1 MKPLIRAISALLL
14 LSMLASFVA
23 ACGGDD
29 DDDDPTA
36 TSATGAATAT
46 TGAATATT
54 GAATAT
60 TGASPETDASP
71 TAESTGELTEVTVGF
86 IPVLIYGPLMLAQ
99 DKGYFEQHGLDV
111 QFENLPGGSD
121 MVVLTAN
128 GDFDI
133 GVGGAGPAY
142 FNAVERGLD
151 LKIIAPLH
159 FERDPQATP
168 LMVSKERFDSGELTS
183 AGDLEGLKVSVNARG
198 ATEYWLDTAL
208 RTDGLTIEDIDL
220 QQLPFPDVPAALE
233 SGALDGGML
242 GEPVATLAEQQGIAV
257 RLDVDFPADFQ
268 PTFVW
273 VNPDFAADEPDLVT
287 GFAAGM
293 MQGCRDLWADD
304 WDSDENLAIINGY
317 TNVDAAL
324 IREASRTWCEPN
336 GTINVDDLA
345 TLQEFFGDRGLL
357 EYDDLLDIESLI
369 DRSYVE
375 AALKEI
381 GESDLK

>member
-1 MKPLIRAISALLL
+1 
-14 LSMLASFVA
+14 LSMLASIAA

-29 DDDDPTA
+29 ENDDPTS
-36 TSATGAATAT
+36 TTATGATTAT
-46 TGAATATT
+46 NSASPAAEGSPTT
-54 GAATAT
+54 G
-60 TGASPETDASP
+60 
-71 TAESTGELTEVTVGF
+71 STGELTEVTVGF
-86 IPVLIYGPLMLAQ
+86 VPAMVYAPLMIAN

-142 FNAVERGLD
+142 FNAAERGVNLT
-151 LKIIAPLH
+151 IVAPLH

-168 LMVSKERFDSGELTS
+168 LMVSKERYDSGELTS
-183 AGDLEGLKVSVNARG
+183 AGDLEGFKVSVNARG

-242 GEPVATLAEQQGIAV
+242 GEPVATMAEQQGIAV

-273 VNPDFAADEPDLVT
+273 VNPDFATEEPDLVT

-293 MQGCRDLWADD
+293 MQGCRDLWGDD
-304 WDSDENLAIINGY
+304 WDSEENLAIINSY
-317 TNVDAAL
+317 TNVDADL
-324 IREASRTWCEPN
+324 IRESSRTWCEPN

-345 TLQEFFGDRGLL
+345 TLQTFFGDRELL
-357 EYDDLLDIESLI
+357 EYDEPLDIESLI

-375 AALKEI
+375 AALEEI

>member
-1 MKPLIRAISALLL
+1 MRPLNRAITALVIFSLMATFL
-14 LSMLASFVA
+14 A

-29 DDDDPTA
+29 DNDDPTA
-36 TSATGAATAT
+36 TITSGTGSASTAES
-46 TGAATATT
+46 
-54 GAATAT
+54 
-60 TGASPETDASP
+60 SPGTEASP
-71 TAESTGELTEVTVGF
+71 TSASSELTEVTVGF
-86 IPVLIYGPLMLAQ
+86 IPVLIYGPLMMAQ
-99 DKGYFEQHGLDV
+99 DKGYFNEHGLDV

-142 FNAVERGLD
+142 FNAVQRGLD

-168 LMVSKERFDSGELTS
+168 LMVSKERFDSGEITS
-183 AGDLEGLKVSVNARG
+183 VEDLEGLKVSVNARG

-208 RTDGLTIEDIDL
+208 RTDGLTIDDVDL

-233 SGALDGGML
+233 SGALDGAML
-242 GEPVATLAEQQGIAV
+242 GEPIATLAEQQGIAV

-287 GFAAGM
+287 GFVAGM
-293 MQGCRDLWADD
+293 MQGCRDLWSDD
-304 WDSDENLAIINGY
+304 WDSDENLAIINKY
-317 TNVDAAL
+317 TNVEASL
-324 IREASRTWCEPN
+324 IRESSRTWCEPN
-336 GTINVDDLA
+336 GTLRLDDLE
-345 TLQEFFGDRGLL
+345 TLQAFFGDRELL
-357 EYDDLLDIESLI
+357 EYDEPLDIESII

-375 AALKEI
+375 AALEKI
-381 GESDLK
+381 GTSDLND